1 MTNSRQDGDGA
12 VAEAHRFAPQETLTS
27 GIDALAEML
36 RASLRADVCL
46 MVLIDAY
53 ASEPRLHR
61 AAAVYL
67 RTGGGGA
74 ISGLGARPRIRS
86 SDGPLVFNRP
96 RGRAKSCGNRHREP
110 GHGSAEARGRL
121 TKLADI
127 LKVNSVLSVPLGSGG
142 SCIGRVYIGSRQQR
156 YTHLDL
162 VPLRQG
168 AKHACI
174 LIESVWLAD
183 RLAREVASQE
193 RRRISRDL
201 HDSAIQPYIGLKL
214 GLEAMRRR
222 LRGSAELAGDLD
234 ELIKIARDGI
244 GELRDYVGSLK
255 KAEARKQV
263 TSLLAAVRMQA
274 KKFAESYGIDAQV
287 IANGDIPVSAPL
299 QQEVMHIVREGL
311 SNIRRHTSAEHAT
324 INLSE
329 AHGQLL
335 VELINDKARQASKRD
350 FFPRSISERA
360 KELGGR
366 VSVQHR
372 SGQRTV
378 VAVELPLQGTAP

>member
-1 MTNSRQDGDGA
+1 MTNSHQE
-12 VAEAHRFAPQETLTS
+12 VAESRGFAPQETLS
-27 GIDALAEML
+27 NGIDALAEML

-46 MVLIDAY
+46 IVLLDAH
-53 ASEPRLHR
+53 ASEPRLYR
-61 AAAVYL
+61 AAALYL
-67 RTGGGGA
+67 RTGAGSA
-74 ISGLGARPRIRS
+74 ISGLGARPLIRS
-86 SDGPLVFNRP
+86 SDGPLVFNR
-96 RGRAKSCGNRHREP
+96 RAKSCGNRHREP

-121 TKLADI
+121 TRLADI
-127 LKVNSVLSVPLGSGG
+127 LEVNSVLSVPLGSGD
-142 SCIGRVYIGSRQQR
+142 SCIGRMYIGSRQQR
-156 YTHLDL
+156 YTHRDL
-162 VPLRQG
+162 VPLWQG

-174 LIESVWLAD
+174 LIEGVWLAD

-255 KAEARKQV
+255 KAEASRQV

-274 KKFAESYGIDAQV
+274 KKFAEFYGIDAQV

-311 SNIRRHTSAEHAT
+311 SNIRRHTSAERAT
-324 INLSE
+324 INLRE

-335 VELINDKARQASKRD
+335 VELINDKARQASKRG

-360 KELGGR
+360 KDLGGR
-366 VSVQHR
+366 VRVQHR

>member
-1 MTNSRQDGDGA
+1 MTNSRQD
-12 VAEAHRFAPQETLTS
+12 VAESHGFAPQETLS
-27 GIDALAEML
+27 NGIDALAEML
-36 RASLRADVCL
+36 QASLRADVCL
-46 MVLIDAY
+46 MVLVDAH

-67 RTGGGGA
+67 RTDGVSA
-74 ISGLGARPRIRS
+74 MSGLGARPLIRA
-86 SDGPLVFNRP
+86 SDGPLVFSRP
-96 RGRAKSCGNRHREP
+96 RGRAKSCGNRHRES
-110 GHGSAEARGRL
+110 GHGSAEACGRL

-127 LKVNSVLSVPLGSGG
+127 LEVNSVLSVPLGSGD

-156 YTHLDL
+156 YTHRDL
-162 VPLRQG
+162 VPLSQG
-168 AKHACI
+168 AKHARI
-174 LIESVWLAD
+174 LIESVLLAD

-222 LRGSAELAGDLD
+222 LRGSADLVGDLD

-244 GELRDYVGSLK
+244 GELRDYLGSLK

-263 TSLLAAVRMQA
+263 TSLLAAVRVQA
-274 KKFAESYGIDAQV
+274 KKFAEFYGIDAKV
-287 IANGDIPVSAPL
+287 IANGDISVSTPL
-299 QQEVMHIVREGL
+299 RQEVMHIVREGL
-311 SNIRRHTSAEHAT
+311 SNVRRHTCAERAT
-324 INLSE
+324 INLRE

-335 VELINDKARQASKRD
+335 VEVINDKARQASKRG

-360 KELGGR
+360 KALGGR
-366 VSVQHR
+366 VSVRRR